1 MHWVLER
8 IIVGRADRQTIAKYA
23 VGPDRFLGVGLM
35 LCAALLGLGVTQP
48 LITSGGFMGLQGQY
62 SLLALMAEFFKSGRG
77 GLALS
82 LAVLLVLL
90 PVVLLSTAFDI
101 WYKYELASDKFL
113 RKSALLR
120 HLARAILLVLALLI
134 GALVFVGQQ
143 AAITLHLAAYYLVI
157 TLALQRLAAARL
169 QPLLNAVQFV
179 EEDKS

>member
-101 WYKYELASDKFL
+101 SGDN
-113 RKSALLR
+113 
-120 HLARAILLVLALLI
+120 ARAAEAGG
-134 GALVFVGQQ
+134 GAPATSSECRPVRGGG
-143 AAITLHLAAYYLVI
+143 
-157 TLALQRLAAARL
+157 
-169 QPLLNAVQFV
+169 
-179 EEDKS
+179 